1 MTPHHYQLSNGAILD
16 NINFLPEEPEV
27 FVRRPGHPTHHE
39 EPASE
44 HVDHYQ
50 VIEFLT
56 PIELK
61 NLLIGCVYQP
71 PKVVT
76 EDNRS
81 VVIIPNVF
89 GDIRIFATEQIYP
102 WNQESPADDFTV
114 QIEFNGVFVSG
125 DRLNEL
131 NIRYNRFQLINFGD
145 NLRTRT
151 RHTLRGGRTA
161 ENLMWSIIQHF
172 QDAERLFKDLSLFD
186 NVSLKDS

>member
-1 MTPHHYQLSNGAILD
+1 MLSDGAILNND
-16 NINFLPEEPEV
+16 FIFQPDETDVL
-27 FVRRPGHPTHHE
+27 VRRPGHPTHHE

-50 VIEFLT
+50 VVEFLT
-56 PIELK
+56 PLEMK

-81 VVIIPNVF
+81 IVIIPNAF
-89 GDIRIFATEQIYP
+89 GDIRFYATEQFYP
-102 WNQESPADDFTV
+102 WNEDSPADDFTV
-114 QIEFNGVFVSG
+114 QIDFNGVFVTG

-161 ENLMWSIIQHF
+161 ENLLWSIIQHF

-186 NVSLKDS
+186 NVNSKES